1 MLVFKV
7 SQIRRVLAG
16 SITSA
21 CSWGRI
27 FIILAS
33 GGTGSAPGPSGALTA
48 SAKFDPMSQFNL
60 VSFRQINDF
69 IYGILMVAE

>member
-7 SQIRRVLAG
+7 SRIKRVLAG

-33 GGTGSAPGPSGALTA
+33 GGTGSAPGQSGASTA
-48 SAKFDPMSQFNL
+48 YAKFDPMSQFSL
-60 VSFRQINDF
+60 LPTDK
-69 IYGILMVAE
+69 

>member
-1 MLVFKV
+1 MLNFKV
-7 SQIRRVLAG
+7 SLTRRVLAE

-33 GGTGSAPGPSGALTA
+33 GGTGSAPGQSGALTA
-48 SAKFDPMSQFNL
+48 SAKFDPMSQFSPL
-60 VSFRQINDF
+60 PTDK
-69 IYGILMVAE
+69 